1 MYTLRTNTWTEGQGR
16 WNDDLEDFVPV
27 DIKLPPAWT
36 TLMVCPAA
44 EVKEVEAI
52 VTAATDGVVDVTGEA
67 IFEVA
72 AAAAAK
78 AAIPVMLPCW
88 PTKNQIQILWI
99 DT

>member
-1 MYTLRTNTWTEGQGR
+1 
-16 WNDDLEDFVPV
+16 
-27 DIKLPPAWT
+27 
-36 TLMVCPAA
+36 MVCPAA

-78 AAIPVMLPCW
+78 AAIPVMLPC
-88 PTKNQIQILWI
+88 
-99 DT
+99 